1 MIYDRPLTKVAVW
14 FDEPA
19 PGIKTIVRILQGS
32 GSGQTVLFE
41 QLVDVEPSGK
51 AAIEIPPHVS
61 VVGSGIIIQAANPQ
75 DSPGPIYL
83 QGNRVDGYRD
93 GRASI
98 NGDPGS
104 RANDLVLQLWRRSTP
119 RSVLMSTL
127 RTPAGNLLFLAA
139 TAAALA
145 NRRRLGFPVGG
156 AAGRRS
162 APGGCDSGV
171 VDCRLVYVG
180 VVWRIQ
186 RARTLDVVIAF
197 DSLAVALQCD
207 VTLGNSGLG
216 RIAVGFPGSEP
227 ERLPTD
233 VDGVNRKTGHHS
245 PGDLAGRGVE
255 YRVACDRQRQKGA
268 HRPPDS

>member
-1 MIYDRPLTKVAVW
+1 MRAALTTESGGGRTPLRWTLPAALVGLVALVSGIYALATAEREWPSVPEIDFNLEYGPLPPGAAAEQSLGDLRQPLTKVAVW

-145 NRRRLGFPVGG
+145 IGAGWASRWAARRAGG
-156 AAGRRS
+156 ALPEAAIAALLIAGS
-162 APGGCDSGV
+162 STWVLFGV
-171 VDCRLVYVG
+171 FNALEP
-180 VVWRIQ
+180 W
-186 RARTLDVVIAF
+186 TL
-197 DSLAVALQCD
+197 
-207 VTLGNSGLG
+207 
-216 RIAVGFPGSEP
+216 
-227 ERLPTD
+227 
-233 VDGVNRKTGHHS
+233 
-245 PGDLAGRGVE
+245 
-255 YRVACDRQRQKGA
+255 
-268 HRPPDS
+268 